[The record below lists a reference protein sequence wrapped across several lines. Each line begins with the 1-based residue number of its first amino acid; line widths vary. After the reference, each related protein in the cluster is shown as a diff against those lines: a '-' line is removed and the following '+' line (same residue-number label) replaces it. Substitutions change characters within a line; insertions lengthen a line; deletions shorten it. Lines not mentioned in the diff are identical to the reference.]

1 MLNYKEII
9 TQTDKMLNSYKMKLQ
24 KFLDNCTPEEYRKY
38 LKIKKEIDD
47 LKWIY
52 TYSAN
57 GR

>member
-47 LKWIY
+47 LK
-52 TYSAN
+52 
-57 GR
+57 

>member
-24 KFLDNCTPEEYRKY
+24 KILDNCTPEEYQKY

-47 LKWIY
+47 LK
-52 TYSAN
+52 
-57 GR
+57 